1 MRHAVIKR
9 FFGLSASKANAS
21 VKPNKAGA
29 RADKQRGNRLNGRP
43 GNSLN
48 KQANADNYFWHSPW
62 LMNTLANAL
71 FFISALLLLWT
82 LLLVMQRL
90 PVLPINTLVV
100 ATPIA
105 QVSSAQIE
113 QVARRKLVGNFLTVN
128 LDEARRAFEQLPWV
142 RRASLR
148 RQWPD
153 RLVLTFEA
161 QRAVAQW
168 SSLEGEMRLV
178 NDLGEVFL
186 AGAPMHLALPVFSG
200 PEGSAA
206 EMLGKYG
213 EFAAQL
219 AGVGHDLVAVKLSPR
234 EAWQLTLDDGVVL
247 ELGREQAKVPLAERL
262 GRFTAYYPRVKNELP
277 AGRTVA
283 VVDMRYPNGFAL
295 KAGKS

>member
-1 MRHAVIKR
+1 VIKR
-9 FFGLSASKANAS
+9 FPSLFASKAKAEVKAS
-21 VKPNKAGA
+21 VRPDQAGA
-29 RADKQRGNRLNGRP
+29 RADKQRSNGSRGRAGNVANEQAVA
-43 GNSLN
+43 GNF
-48 KQANADNYFWHSPW
+48 FWHSPW

-82 LLLVMQRL
+82 LLLVLQRL
-90 PVLPINTLVV
+90 PVLPVNTLVV
-100 ATPIA
+100 ASPVA
-105 QVSSAQIE
+105 QVPSAQIE
-113 QVARRKLVGNFLTVN
+113 QVARRKLVGNFLTVD
-128 LDEARRAFEQLPWV
+128 LEEAQRAFEQLPWV

-153 RLVLTFEA
+153 RLVLTLEA
-161 QRAVAQW
+161 QHAVAQW
-168 SSLEGEMRLV
+168 SPREGEMRLV

-186 AGAPMHLALPVFSG
+186 AGAPTRVALPVFSG
-200 PEGSAA
+200 PEGTAA

-219 AGVGHDLVAVKLSPR
+219 AGAGRDVVAVKLSPR

-247 ELGREQAKVPLAERL
+247 ELGREQAKVTLAERL
-262 GRFTAYYPRVKNELP
+262 SRFMTYYPRVKNALP